1 MGTPQGRRRVGPVK
15 VGNVV
20 LVVVLALASWVGT
33 ELVLD
38 MLRAREPRP
47 VPPIVLEVR
56 DDRPERRAKGSER
69 GTDRGSSPT
78 SGGQPDSGAE
88 PALPPPPPPAGDDD
102 DDDDDDDDGG
112 DDTDDGDD

>member
-1 MGTPQGRRRVGPVK
+1 VDPVK
-15 VGNVV
+15 VRNVV
-20 LVVVLALASWVGT
+20 LVVALAVASWLGA

-38 MLRAREPRP
+38 MLRPQEARP

-56 DDRPERRAKGSER
+56 DDRPERRGRGSER

-78 SGGQPDSGAE
+78 SGGQPVSGAE
-88 PALPPPPPPAGDDD
+88 PAPPPPPPPAGD